1 MVYAFLTFLSKI
13 APRLPL
19 AVRCKIGDL
28 LGAAVWPLVPRRRK
42 EMARANIV
50 CGLGVDN
57 AQASKIA
64 KDSAVRFG
72 RLFLEMLCLPALTM
86 ESLPKL
92 VSRIEGLDN
101 LRQAQAAGR
110 GVIVITAHSGNWE
123 LIGPA
128 LALHGFPMVGVAQK
142 QSSSTDRFINECRSA
157 TGMKIIYK
165 TDVRSILR
173 MLIAGNIIGL
183 LIDQDAHQEGA
194 FVEFLGRLA
203 STPKGAAVM
212 ARMQDVPIV
221 PLFIHSEPDGR
232 HVLAIQAPICME
244 KTKDREKDVWEMTQ
258 RLTCLVENHIRQY
271 PQQWFW
277 LHNRWKTPAKREKQ
291 G

>member
-1 MVYAFLTFLSKI
+1 MLYVFLKFLSKI

-19 AVRCKIGDL
+19 SVRCGAGDL
-28 LGAAVWPLVPRRRK
+28 LGTVIWPLVPRRRK
-42 EMARANIV
+42 EMAQTNISHS
-50 CGLGVDN
+50 LSVDR
-57 AQASKIA
+57 AQAYKIA
-64 KDSAVRFG
+64 KSSAVRFG
-72 RLFLEMLCLPALTM
+72 RLFLEMLCLPGLTLDK
-86 ESLPKL
+86 LPKL

-101 LRQAQAAGR
+101 LRQAQEVGR

-128 LALHGFPMVGVAQK
+128 LSLHGFPMVGVAQK
-142 QSSSTDRFINECRSA
+142 QHSNSDRFINECRTG

-173 MLIAGNIIGL
+173 VLISGSIVGL
-183 LIDQDAHQEGA
+183 LIDQDAHQDGA
-194 FVEFLGRLA
+194 FVDFFGRPA

-221 PLFIHSEPDGR
+221 PLFIYTEADGR
-232 HVLAIQAPICME
+232 HVINIQAPIRME
-244 KTKDREKDVWEMTQ
+244 KTADRERDVWEMTQ
-258 RLTCLVENHIRQY
+258 RLTRIVENHIHQY

-277 LHNRWKTPAKREKQ
+277 LHNRWKTPPPA
-291 G
+291 